1 MTSPA
6 IDPPDD
12 VLESWLRD
20 LGANLDLG
28 SGETPE
34 RRSALV
40 TAVLD
45 GLDDR
50 ADDGVDDPADDVVDD
65 QAGHGPD
72 DRADDGLGDRAD
84 DGPDDAADDSSG
96 DSADDVA
103 AGPTWAVRSG
113 RGFRSH
119 RILAAAA
126 IVIVA
131 LAVLLAVAPA
141 REAIAD
147 WFGIGS
153 VRITRSDA
161 PPSTGQSPDPTTT
174 PLSSIDLDDLAGV
187 LPFEARL
194 PDPDR
199 YGQPLAVY
207 VDPEVPT
214 GLVELRY
221 EAFSLVE
228 VASRPD
234 ELPVFAKE
242 LGPGTEL
249 TGVTVRGVDGVWL
262 AGDVHEVM
270 TIRPDGEVAVDTLRR
285 AGDVLLWEE
294 DGVTYRIE
302 GLDSLDAA
310 LDVASSID

>member
-1 MTSPA
+1 MTSPP

-12 VLESWLRD
+12 VLEGWLRD
-20 LGANLDLG
+20 LGAHLDLG
-28 SGETPE
+28 PGETSE
-34 RRSALV
+34 GRAALV
-40 TAVLD
+40 AAVLE
-45 GLDDR
+45 GIDDT
-50 ADDGVDDPADDVVDD
+50 
-65 QAGHGPD
+65 AGDTAGGT
-72 DRADDGLGDRAD
+72 AGDTA
-84 DGPDDAADDSSG
+84 G
-96 DSADDVA
+96 DSADDT
-103 AGPTWAVRSG
+103 AGGSG
-113 RGFRSH
+113 GGPAWSARRGQGFRSH
-119 RILAAAA
+119 RVLAAAA

-161 PPSTGQSPDPTTT
+161 PPSTEEPAGRTTT
-174 PLSSIDLDDLAGV
+174 PSSLTDLDDLDRL
-187 LPFEARL
+187 LPFEPGL

-199 YGQPLAVY
+199 YGRPQGVL
-207 VDPEVPT
+207 VDPAVPS

-221 EAFSLVE
+221 EGFSLVE
-228 VASRPD
+228 VASAPG
-234 ELPVFAKE
+234 ELPVLTKQ
-242 LGPGTEL
+242 LGPGTEV
-249 TGVTVRGVDGVWL
+249 TGVTVRGVDGIWL
-262 AGDVHEVM
+262 TGDVHEIM

-294 DGVTYRIE
+294 GGVTYRIE

>member
-1 MTSPA
+1 MTSPP

-12 VLESWLRD
+12 VLEGWLRD

-28 SGETPE
+28 PSETPE
-34 RRSALV
+34 GRSRLV

-50 ADDGVDDPADDVVDD
+50 ADDGVDGQADDAVDD
-65 QAGHGPD
+65 TAGDGPDDTAGDVLD
-72 DRADDGLGDRAD
+72 DRADDGLGDRAV
-84 DGPDDAADDSSG
+84 GSSG
-96 DSADDVA
+96 HSAEDVG

-153 VRITRSDA
+153 VRITRSVA
-161 PPSTGQSPDPTTT
+161 PPSTDEPDPTTT
-174 PLSSIDLDDLAGV
+174 PQSLTDLEDLDRI

-234 ELPVFAKE
+234 ELPVIAKE
-242 LGPGTEL
+242 LGPGTKL
-249 TGVTVRGVDGVWL
+249 TGVTVRGVDGIWL
-262 AGDVHEVM
+262 TGDVHEVM
-270 TIRPDGEVAVDTLRR
+270 TIRPDGDVAVDTLRR